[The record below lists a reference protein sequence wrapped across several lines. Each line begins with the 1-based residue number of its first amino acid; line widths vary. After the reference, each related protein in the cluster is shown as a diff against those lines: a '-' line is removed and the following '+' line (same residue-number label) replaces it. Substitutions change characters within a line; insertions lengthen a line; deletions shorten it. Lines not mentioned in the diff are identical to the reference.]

1 MGSITFDT
9 LSYAKKLKAV
19 GVPEAQAE
27 AQAEAIAEAMS
38 ANLATKT
45 DISDIKGE
53 LKLLRWMVGTLIAL
67 CVTILFKIFSH

>member
-1 MGSITFDT
+1 MSTITFDT

-38 ANLATKT
+38 ESLVTKA
-45 DISDIKGE
+45 DMADIKGE
-53 LKLLRWMVGTLIAL
+53 LKLLRWMVGTLIAIS
-67 CVTILFKIFSH
+67 VTILFKIFAH